1 MNLFSCFKE
10 DFENTKGVIR
20 SRTSKK
26 DRQHNGQTF
35 MVHGG
40 NLVIREVTSK
50 QKASAKF
57 VLNTQ
62 FQK

>member
-1 MNLFSCFKE
+1 MLTIGVGILMCFVE
-10 DFENTKGVIR
+10 VESLSV
-20 SRTSKK
+20 
-26 DRQHNGQTF
+26 

-40 NLVIREVTSK
+40 NLVIRELTSK